1 MAQKYLNTAKAA
13 EFLGVSEDDVKQLQE
28 ERRLHG
34 YRDGADWKFK
44 EEEIEQL
51 AQEGIGKQGDAEEV
65 SDGSDILFSE
75 IELGESDPGASG
87 TVIGLEGDQSSMGDS
102 DIQLG
107 GDSQLASSS
116 QDNEVESKVT
126 QFEELDLGLEDDLTL
141 EVSPIDTSR
150 ESPQGGSTIDL
161 GGDDLEDDDL
171 VLGGSGQGSDITIG
185 GDSGISL
192 VDPADSGLS
201 LEEPLDLG
209 GSAVES
215 LELGED
221 DVLALK
227 EDGDAQSPAELQADD
242 DFLLTPLEEAADDDD
257 SESGSQVIA
266 LDAEEEDDS
275 SATMVAGGGMGA
287 MFDEDFGAEPA
298 TDDLGLGISTDAAP
312 LGSAPGGLADGAAV
326 AQGAAAAMLPEMPY
340 SVWNIVGLASCT
352 LMLTF
357 CGMFMYDL
365 LRNMWS
371 WNSAYTVNSSLMDM
385 IIGLFEG

>member
-1 MAQKYLNTAKAA
+1 MAQKYLNIAKAA
-13 EFLGVSEDDVKQLQE
+13 EFLGISEDDVKQLQAD
-28 ERRLHG
+28 RRLHG

-44 EEEIEQL
+44 EEDIERL
-51 AQEGIGKQGDAEEV
+51 AQERIAQQADVEEV
-65 SDGSDILFSE
+65 SEGSDILFSE
-75 IELGESDPGASG
+75 IELGQSDPGASG
-87 TVIGLEGDQSSMGDS
+87 TVIGLEGEQLSAGDS

-107 GDSQLASSS
+107 GDSRLASTS
-116 QDNEVESKVT
+116 QEDEVESKVM

-141 EVSPIDTSR
+141 EASPSGPAP
-150 ESPQGGSTIDL
+150 EQPQGGSSIDL
-161 GGDDLEDDDL
+161 GGDLEDDDL

-201 LEEPLDLG
+201 LEEPLDLA
-209 GSAVES
+209 GSASES
-215 LELGED
+215 LELGDD
-221 DVLALK
+221 DVLAL
-227 EDGDAQSPAELQADD
+227 EEEGDTDAPAELQADD
-242 DFLLTPLEEAADDDD
+242 DFLLTPLEEATDEDE

-275 SATMVAGGGMGA
+275 AATMVGGGGMAA
-287 MFDEDFGAEPA
+287 MLDEDFAAEPA
-298 TDDLGLGISTDAAP
+298 DDLGLGIPTDSAP
-312 LGSAPGGLADGAAV
+312 LGAGPGGLAEGAPV

-340 SVWNIVGLASCT
+340 SGWNIAGLAACT